1 MAHKVCPVWVGYLLL
16 NPIRQF
22 SQNPEK
28 ILSEYIKTGM
38 LVLDI
43 GPAMGYFSIPM
54 AKITGKTGKV
64 VCVDVQ
70 EKMLEKLGK
79 RAEKKGVGQIIEKV
93 VADNESLNI
102 NQFKNSADFALS
114 FAVAHE
120 VENREKFFMDI
131 YQSLKPEGRML
142 FCEPI
147 GHVSED
153 NFNESVNYAKWCGFH
168 VEKNPVIKKSHAVL
182 MKK

>member
-16 NPIRQF
+16 NPVRKF
-22 SQNPEK
+22 TQNPEK
-28 ILSEYIKTGM
+28 ILSEYVKQGM
-38 LVLDI
+38 VALDI

-54 AKITGKTGKV
+54 AKMTGKTGKI

-70 EKMLEKLGK
+70 EKMLEKLEK

-93 VADNESLNI
+93 VAGNESLNI
-102 NQFKNSADFALS
+102 EKYKNSADFVLA

-120 VENREKFFMDI
+120 VENREKFFMEI
-131 YQSLKPEGRML
+131 HQSLKTEGRL
-142 FCEPI
+142 LLCEPK
-147 GHVSED
+147 GHVSEKD
-153 NFNESVNYAKWCGFH
+153 FNDSVHYAQWCGFQI
-168 VEKNPVIKKSHAVL
+168 EKKPVIKKSHAVL